1 MRITRVDIEGR
12 RGRLATI
19 TRKTG
24 SDYIEVTILTPYQ
37 PQGEKHLVHAGADD
51 EELWEQAKNLQT
63 VLDGRLGT
71 NGDID
76 GYYRELQRFAD

>member
-1 MRITRVDIEGR
+1 MKITRVDIEGR
-12 RGRLATI
+12 RGRFATI

-24 SDYIEVTILTPYQ
+24 SEYIEVTILTPYQ
-37 PQGEKHLVHAGADD
+37 SDGEKHLVHARADE
-51 EELWEQAKNLQT
+51 EELWEQARNLQT

-76 GYYRELQRFAD
+76 SYYRELQRFAD